1 MKESKRERE
10 TVRKCACVRK
20 GETEHVCVYMVYVC
34 VCVCV
39 VRVWC
44 VCGACVWCVLK
55 ALALPPSTLFD
66 LWASKSSS
74 LLRLRKKTF

>member
-1 MKESKRERE
+1 M
-10 TVRKCACVRK
+10 RK

-34 VCVCV
+34 VCVCGACV
-39 VRVWC
+39 VR

-74 LLRLRKKTF
+74 LLKPRKKPSSHKQTKLS